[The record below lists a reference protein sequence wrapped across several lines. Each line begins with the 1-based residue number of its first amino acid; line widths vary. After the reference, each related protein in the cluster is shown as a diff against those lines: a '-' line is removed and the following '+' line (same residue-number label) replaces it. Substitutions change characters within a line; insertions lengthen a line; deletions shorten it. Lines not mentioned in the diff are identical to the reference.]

1 MNTSSAFQNNNNNKN
16 KNKYIPPNRQSFPTK
31 KKELKKEF
39 SLESQASAFPTL
51 SRNDND
57 KLNKPILSF
66 ANATKTK
73 QPEVT
78 AAVVSDVLPGWIC
91 IRNNNGKIE
100 YKLGE
105 PSTRYPCSD
114 DHMELKLSN
123 DMINNRLAKAQYE
136 RDNDV
141 TQLGDLSRYYGAKT
155 LLELF
160 ADEEE
165 AMQNT
170 IDNDNVSSS
179 EYSDYEDYN
188 NVFANKFENSNQ
200 I

>member
-1 MNTSSAFQNNNNNKN
+1 MKTSTAFQNN
-16 KNKYIPPNRQSFPTK
+16 NKYIPPNRQSFTTK

-39 SLESQASAFPTL
+39 SLESQASAFPSL

-57 KLNKPILSF
+57 KINKPLLSF

-73 QPEVT
+73 QTEEVVT
-78 AAVVSDVLPGWIC
+78 AVVSDVLPGWIH
-91 IRNNNGKIE
+91 IRNNNGKLE
-100 YKLGE
+100 CKAGK
-105 PSTRYPCSD
+105 PTTRYPCSD
-114 DHMELKLSN
+114 DHIEVKLSN
-123 DMINNRLAKAQYE
+123 AMINNRLAKAQYE

-141 TQLGDLSRYYGAKT
+141 NRLGDLSQYYGAKT

-170 IDNDNVSSS
+170 TDNDNLSSS
-179 EYSDYEDYN
+179 EYSDYEDSN
-188 NVFANKFENSNQ
+188 NIFGNKFENSNQ